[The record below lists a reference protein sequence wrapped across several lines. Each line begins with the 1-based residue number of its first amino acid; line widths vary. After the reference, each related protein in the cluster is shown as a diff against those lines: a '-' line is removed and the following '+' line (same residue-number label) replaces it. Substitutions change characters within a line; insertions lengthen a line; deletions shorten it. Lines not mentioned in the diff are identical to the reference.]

1 VFGHSGVQ
9 GTNEPATRVF
19 ATYQAAMQGW
29 LAWQFLNRSPTL
41 ASLLKCC
48 HKTSALRDLVGAKL
62 RCGLPIFIVDI
73 PDEENL

>member
-1 VFGHSGVQ
+1 
-9 GTNEPATRVF
+9 
-19 ATYQAAMQGW
+19 MQGW

-48 HKTSALRDLVGAKL
+48 HKTSVLRGLVGVKL
-62 RCGLPIFIVDI
+62 RWSLSIFIVDI